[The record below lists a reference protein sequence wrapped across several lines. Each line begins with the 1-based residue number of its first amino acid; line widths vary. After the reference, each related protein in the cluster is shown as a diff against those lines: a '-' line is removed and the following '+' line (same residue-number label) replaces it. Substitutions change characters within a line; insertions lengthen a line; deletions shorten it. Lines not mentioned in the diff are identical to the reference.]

1 MLYCVFH
8 KLAQGHP
15 ALRAP
20 WWTGS
25 IPYINKLVA
34 SHMGCC
40 TADGNEDW
48 LDE

>member
-1 MLYCVFH
+1 MYCVFH

-25 IPYINKLVA
+25 VPYINKLVA
-34 SHMGCC
+34 SHMGVAQQMAIK
-40 TADGNEDW
+40 TS
-48 LDE
+48 